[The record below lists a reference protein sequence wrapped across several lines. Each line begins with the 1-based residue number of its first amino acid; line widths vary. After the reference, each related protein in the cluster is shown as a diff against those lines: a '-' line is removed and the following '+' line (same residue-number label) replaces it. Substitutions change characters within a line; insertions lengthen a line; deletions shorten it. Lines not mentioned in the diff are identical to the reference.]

1 MLFYLIEIVTLIAI
15 NVIFALGLNI
25 QFGYVGVLNVGYI
38 AFVAIGA
45 YITAVTSLGN
55 TENGF
60 TQLYILHWNV
70 PWPLPVLFGGLAA
83 AAVGL
88 LLATVTLRN
97 LRADYLAIA
106 TLSLAQVLYTIVAN
120 NDSLFNGAQG
130 LAGVPRPFDAQL
142 ADASQEVYGLVFLII
157 AVIFAAILFLA
168 TRQLQRSPLGRFM
181 RAVREDEV
189 VAESFG
195 RRPLVARLA
204 ALGIGCFFAGIGG
217 GLLIEYQTAFGS
229 QAWFPLETFIIFAAV
244 IVGGTGNNLGAV
256 VGAAIVLVGINE
268 STRFLPASIPSE
280 LVGPGRGVL
289 IGVLLIL
296 FLRFRPQGLL
306 PETRVRLYGR
316 RIETP
321 DNPELPTPPQTAD
334 ATTS

>member
-1 MLFYLIEIVTLIAI
+1 MLFYLIEIATLIAI

-55 TENGF
+55 TDSGF
-60 TQLYILHWNV
+60 TQTFILHWNL
-70 PWPLPVLFGGLAA
+70 PWPLPLLVGGIAA

-120 NDSLFNGAQG
+120 NDGLFNGAQG
-130 LAGVPRPFDAQL
+130 LAGVPRPFDDQL
-142 ADASQEVYGLVFLII
+142 ATANQDVYGLVFLVI
-157 AVIFAAILFLA
+157 AVIFAGLLFLA
-168 TRQLQRSPLGRFM
+168 CRQLQRSPLGRFM

-189 VAESFG
+189 VTESFG
-195 RRPLVARLA
+195 RRPVVARLV

-217 GLLIEYQTAFGS
+217 GLLVEYQSAFGS

-256 VGAAIVLVGINE
+256 VGAAVVLVGINE
-268 STRFLPASIPSE
+268 STRFLPSSLPPE
-280 LVGPGRGVL
+280 LIGPGRGVL

-316 RIETP
+316 SRKTP
-321 DNPELPTPPQTAD
+321 TNPQLPTLPETAG

>member
-1 MLFYLIEIVTLIAI
+1 MLFYSIELATLIAI
-15 NVIFALGLNI
+15 NVIFVLALNV
-25 QFGYVGVLNVGYI
+25 QFGYVGVLNVGFI

-55 TENGF
+55 ANNGF
-60 TQLYILHWNV
+60 TQLYILHWNLA
-70 PWPLPVLFGGLAA
+70 WPLPVLLGGLAA

-88 LLATVTLRN
+88 LMATVTLRN

-106 TLSLAQVLYTIVAN
+106 TLSLAQVLYTIIAN

-130 LAGVPRPFDAQL
+130 LAGVPRPFDSQL
-142 ADASQEVYGLVFLII
+142 VDAPQEVYGLVFLVI
-157 AVIFAAILFLA
+157 AVIFAVIVFLA
-168 TRQLQRSPLGRFM
+168 CRQLQRSPLGRFM

-195 RRPLVARLA
+195 RRPVIARLV

-256 VGAAIVLVGINE
+256 AGAAIVLVGINE
-268 STRFLPASIPSE
+268 STRFLPSSIPADV
-280 LVGPGRGVL
+280 VGPGRGVL

-296 FLRFRPQGLL
+296 FLRFRPQGIL

-316 RIETP
+316 RSIPPHE
-321 DNPELPTPPQTAD
+321 PEPPTPPPAAEATA
-334 ATTS
+334 S